1 MTSPLM
7 RAVGDSRSGR
17 RGLAMAFAFLLFA
30 GTSLPVRAA
39 DDDPYSATVKVDASS
54 DVIGK
59 ARDAARLDGQ
69 RRALATLAERR
80 SGGSGAAKLPKLDD
94 KAITDMV
101 ASFEVANERM
111 SAVRY
116 VADVTF
122 HFLPDEVDR
131 VLQKA
136 GIGVAGEAGVSS
148 GKPLVVIPVY
158 QSGATAVL
166 WDDPNPWRDAWA
178 QRPPAA
184 SGAPSAGTGA
194 VQFAVPLG
202 DAGDIAVI
210 DAAKARAGNAAALA
224 KIAQQN
230 GGDEAIVALA
240 ALSGTADK
248 PGALE
253 VTVRRYRAGQPVD
266 VHIDAITANP
276 GEPRE
281 AFYRRAVAAIAAD
294 IEGGWKKGPV
304 AGYDQQGSLTA
315 IMPITGLDDWIR
327 VRERLAALPA
337 IRKLALVALS
347 LQEATIEIE
356 YVGSVDQLK
365 ASLAGTNLDLV
376 RGDPA
381 GQQTWR
387 LARSGAPAAR

>member
-30 GTSLPVRAA
+30 GAGLPVRAA
-39 DDDPYSATVKVDASS
+39 DDDPYSAMVKVDASS

-69 RRALATLAERR
+69 RRALTAVAERR

-178 QRPPAA
+178 QRPQYA
-184 SGAPSAGTGA
+184 
-194 VQFAVPLG
+194 
-202 DAGDIAVI
+202 
-210 DAAKARAGNAAALA
+210 
-224 KIAQQN
+224 
-230 GGDEAIVALA
+230 
-240 ALSGTADK
+240 
-248 PGALE
+248 
-253 VTVRRYRAGQPVD
+253 
-266 VHIDAITANP
+266 
-276 GEPRE
+276 
-281 AFYRRAVAAIAAD
+281 
-294 IEGGWKKGPV
+294 
-304 AGYDQQGSLTA
+304 
-315 IMPITGLDDWIR
+315 
-327 VRERLAALPA
+327 
-337 IRKLALVALS
+337 
-347 LQEATIEIE
+347 
-356 YVGSVDQLK
+356 
-365 ASLAGTNLDLV
+365 
-376 RGDPA
+376 
-381 GQQTWR
+381 
-387 LARSGAPAAR
+387 